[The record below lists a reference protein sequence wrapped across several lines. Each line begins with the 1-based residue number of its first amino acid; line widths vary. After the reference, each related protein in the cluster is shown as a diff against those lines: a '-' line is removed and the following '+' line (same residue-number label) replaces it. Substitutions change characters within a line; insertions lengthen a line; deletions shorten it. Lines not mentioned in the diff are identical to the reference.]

1 MINQIPMTLQGIKK
15 LHKELMK
22 LKNIER
28 PKIINSIIEARKH
41 GDLKE
46 NSEYQAAREAQSF
59 CEGRIKDIEI
69 KLSNA
74 NIIDVTKIIHN
85 NKIIFGATISL
96 INIIT
101 NEINSYKIVGHDE
114 ADLKNNLISVNA
126 PISRALIGKEKND
139 IINVHTPRGVMK
151 YKILNIKY
159 I

>member
-1 MINQIPMTLQGIKK
+1 MNQIPMTLQGIKK
-15 LHKELMK
+15 LHKELME
-22 LKNIER
+22 LKNIKR

-46 NSEYQAAREAQSF
+46 NAEYQAAREAQSF

-74 NIIDVTKIIHN
+74 NIIDVTKITHN
-85 NKIIFGATISL
+85 NKIIFGSTVSM

-101 NEINSYKIVGHDE
+101 DEIISYKIVGHDE
-114 ADLKNNLISVNA
+114 ANLKNNLISINA
-126 PISRALIGKEKND
+126 PISRALIGKEKNN
-139 IINVHTPRGVMK
+139 IINVQTPKGVIK
-151 YKILNIKY
+151 YKILDIKY